1 MLPKTAPCHLSE
13 GKGLQFQWS
22 GIFFFFLK
30 QVDSIQLSAGNQW
43 TQREMNSGFCW
54 INCWPCKAEAT
65 GKLCQVWGP
74 LNQSGVFIAKVALT
88 MVVWD
93 SGTNGGCWLKPVWW
107 DAAQRGAHAS
117 SLLLCPRH
125 SGTFLTELNPP
136 SLIKSRFSTTLFGHR
151 GSQCCMSNLS
161 PHRLG

>member
-1 MLPKTAPCHLSE
+1 MCMIRSKDNGWLDDQPPSTNEFFLWRSGKQKCCPRQHPAIYQRAKDFNSSE
-13 GKGLQFQWS
+13 VE
-22 GIFFFFLK
+22 FFFFLK

-93 SGTNGGCWLKPVWW
+93 SGTNGGCWLKPVW
-107 DAAQRGAHAS
+107 
-117 SLLLCPRH
+117 
-125 SGTFLTELNPP
+125 
-136 SLIKSRFSTTLFGHR
+136 
-151 GSQCCMSNLS
+151 
-161 PHRLG
+161 